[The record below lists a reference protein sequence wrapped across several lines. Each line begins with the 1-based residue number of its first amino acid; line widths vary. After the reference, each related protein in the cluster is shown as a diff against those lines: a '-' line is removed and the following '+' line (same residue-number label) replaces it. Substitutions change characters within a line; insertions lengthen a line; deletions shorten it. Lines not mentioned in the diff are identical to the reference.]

1 MKFKRA
7 IYLSISGVFG
17 LCAGSSWSRF
27 TIAAKLSVFDVGGVV
42 FCQKFAEAAQLVC
55 PYQSV

>member
-7 IYLSISGVFG
+7 IYLSVGCLGCELGAVG
-17 LCAGSSWSRF
+17 AF